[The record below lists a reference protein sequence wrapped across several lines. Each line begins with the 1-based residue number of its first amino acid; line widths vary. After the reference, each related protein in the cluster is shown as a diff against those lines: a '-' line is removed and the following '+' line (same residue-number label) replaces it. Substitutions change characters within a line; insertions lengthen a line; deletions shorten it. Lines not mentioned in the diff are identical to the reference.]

1 MVSCL
6 IYGADYQSV
15 DMLMFNGFF
24 CAVLGA
30 ISVLLKLKIEKGA
43 EDKSG
48 DIVLPAIALSN
59 LAYAALVTFWPMPLP
74 HIANDQTFMSLFFK
88 EVFATILVI
97 FSTGPIKVYLDVK
110 RGKTSVGELKANYED

>member
-6 IYGADYQSV
+6 IYGTDYQSV